1 MRPGGLRNPVDVVR
15 SCGLRLPR
23 YTDGRGGQAP
33 RPGGAVMADLLEFV
47 SLSLLPPWCW
57 RVAAD
62 WLRRGDPPAAV
73 ARRLVTHA
81 RDEADQPVDV
91 TSLAG
96 AAIDRAAAAAIAP
109 IAWSDD
115 AYPVALT
122 TLADPPPVLW
132 TRG

>member
-1 MRPGGLRNPVDVVR
+1 MRPGGLRNPVHVVR
-15 SCGLRLPR
+15 SFGPRLPR

-33 RPGGAVMADLLEFV
+33 RPGGAVMADLLDFV

-73 ARRLVTHA
+73 ARRLVAHA
-81 RDEADQPVDV
+81 RDDSDQPVNV
-91 TSLAG
+91 TSLAA
-96 AAIDRAAAAAIAP
+96 AAIGRAAAASITA

-122 TLADPPPVLW
+122 TIADPPP
-132 TRG
+132 